1 MVNTQPTL
9 LVLQGLPASGKSTYA
24 KELLAAKPV
33 GSAVRINNDDLAAML
48 FGDSYAR
55 SEYSA
60 QLLGRVR
67 ADMVR
72 QAFRSHVQLV
82 IVDNT
87 NLNPKAVQSLE
98 RLAAS
103 CEARFELDSSFLEVP
118 LEVCLARNATRLSPV
133 PEKVI
138 IEMARLIPHD

>member
-1 MVNTQPTL
+1 MVETQPTL

-24 KELLAAKPV
+24 KELLAARPV
-33 GSAVRINNDDLAAML
+33 GSAVRINNDDLATML
-48 FGDSYAR
+48 FGDAYAR

-60 QLLGRVR
+60 QLLGKVR

-87 NLNPKAVQSLE
+87 NLNPKTVDGLK

-103 CEARFELDSSFLEVP
+103 CNARFELDSSFLEVP
-118 LEVCLARNATRLSPV
+118 LEVCIARNATRPSPV

-138 IEMARLIPHD
+138 LEMARLIP